1 MIITT
6 TSNVEGTRIDEY
18 LQLVSVNVVI
28 GTNIF
33 SDWFA
38 SITDVFGGKSRTYQ
52 RKLDDVYEE
61 ALKRVREK
69 AEKLGADAVV
79 GLKMDFGEV
88 SGKDKSM
95 FMVSA
100 VGTAVRLRRM

>member
-6 TSNVEGTRIDEY
+6 TNNIDGAEITSY
-18 LQLVSVNVVI
+18 IRLVSTNVVI
-28 GTNIF
+28 GTNFF
-33 SDWFA
+33 SDWMA
-38 SITDVFGGKSRTYQ
+38 SVTDIFGGKSSTYQ
-52 RKLDDVYEE
+52 RKLDDVYEAAFKKIE
-61 ALKRVREK
+61 KR

-88 SGKDKSM
+88 SGKEKSM

-100 VGTAVRLRRM
+100 IGTAVKLSK

>member
-6 TSNVEGTRIDEY
+6 TSNIEGAHIEEY

-28 GTNIF
+28 GTNFF
-33 SDWFA
+33 SDWMA
-38 SITDVFGGKSRTYQ
+38 SITDIFGGTSSTYQ
-52 RKLDDVYEE
+52 RKLDSVYEE
-61 ALKRVREK
+61 AVKRIEK
-69 AEKLGADAVV
+69 KASKLGADAVV

-88 SGKDKSM
+88 SGKEKSM

-100 VGTAVRLRRM
+100 IGTAVKLSK